1 LCDILHQVMPFYA
14 DYCINQ
20 ADYVEA
26 AIRSGKASFMARTS
40 LITGVS
46 SGFGRALAE
55 AALSDGHIVAGTVRN
70 DADKQKFEALGA
82 GAHALILDVT
92 DTGAIA
98 PAVADIENRIGAIDV
113 LVNNAGYGHEGI
125 LEESSIDDLRRQ
137 FEVNVFGAVAMIQAV
152 LPSMRKRRAGHI
164 LNITSMGGIITLPGL
179 SYYHGSKFALEG
191 ISESLGKEV
200 KDLGIKVTA
209 VEPGGFRTDWAGR
222 SMVRAAR
229 SIGDY
234 DAIIEPIRKRRM
246 ELSGWQ
252 IGDPKK
258 AAQAMLKVAL
268 SVDPPAHLLL
278 GSDAVRLVEE
288 KIKSLQADFDAWKS
302 VSLST
307 DVA

>member
-1 LCDILHQVMPFYA
+1 
-14 DYCINQ
+14 
-20 ADYVEA
+20 
-26 AIRSGKASFMARTS
+26 MAKTF

-55 AALSDGHIVAGTVRN
+55 AALSDGHRVVGTVRN
-70 DADKQKFEALGA
+70 DADQQKFEALSKN
-82 GAHALILDVT
+82 AHALILDVT
-92 DTGAIA
+92 DTKAIA
-98 PAVADIENRIGAIDV
+98 PGVAGIEKTIGAIDV

-152 LPSMRKRRAGHI
+152 LPFMRKRRAGHI

-191 ISESLGKEV
+191 ISEALGKEV
-200 KDLGIKVTA
+200 KDFGIHVTA
-209 VEPGGFRTDWAGR
+209 IEPGGFRTDWAGR

-229 SIGDY
+229 SIADY
-234 DAIIEPIRKRRM
+234 DALVEPIRKRRA

-252 IGDPKK
+252 VGDPAK

-268 SVDPPAHLLL
+268 SDNPPAHLLL
-278 GSDAVRLVEE
+278 GSDAVRLVEQ
-288 KIKSLQADFDAWKS
+288 KMKSLQADFDAWKS

-307 DVA
+307 DVATI

>member
-1 LCDILHQVMPFYA
+1 MPIIA
-14 DYCINQ
+14 PIKPDYI
-20 ADYVEA
+20 EP
-26 AIRSGKASFMARTS
+26 AIGIGKAPAMAKTF

-55 AALSDGHIVAGTVRN
+55 AALSDGHTVVGTVRN
-70 DADKQKFEALGA
+70 DADRQRFEALGP
-82 GAHALILDVT
+82 GAHALLLDIT
-92 DTGAIA
+92 DTQAIA
-98 PAVADIENRIGAIDV
+98 PAVADVESGIGAIDV

-152 LPSMRKRRAGHI
+152 LPYMRKRRAGNI
-164 LNITSMGGIITLPGL
+164 LNITSMGGIMTLPGL

-200 KDLGIKVTA
+200 KALGIKVTA

-229 SIGDY
+229 SIADY
-234 DAIIEPIRKRRM
+234 DPIIEPIRKRRM

-252 IGDPKK
+252 VGDPQK
-258 AAQAMLKVAL
+258 AARAMLKVAL
-268 SVDPPAHLLL
+268 SADPPAHLLL

-288 KIKSLQADFDAWKS
+288 KMKLLQGEFDAWRS

-307 DVA
+307 DVD

>member
-1 LCDILHQVMPFYA
+1 
-14 DYCINQ
+14 
-20 ADYVEA
+20 
-26 AIRSGKASFMARTS
+26 MAKTF

-55 AALSDGHIVAGTVRN
+55 AALSDGHTVAGTVRN
-70 DADKQKFEALGA
+70 DADKQKFEALGP

-92 DTGAIA
+92 DTKAIA
-98 PAVADIENRIGAIDV
+98 PAVAHVENGIGAIDI

-164 LNITSMGGIITLPGL
+164 VNITSMGGIITLPGL

-200 KDLGIKVTA
+200 RDLGIMVTA

-229 SIGDY
+229 SIADY
-234 DAIIEPIRKRRM
+234 DPIIEPIRKRRM
-246 ELSGWQ
+246 EMSGWQ
-252 IGDPKK
+252 VGDPQK
-258 AAQAMLKVAL
+258 AARAMLKLAV
-268 SVDPPAHLLL
+268 SDNPPAHLLL

-288 KIKSLQADFDAWKS
+288 KMKSLQTEFDAWKS

-307 DVA
+307 DIA

>member
-1 LCDILHQVMPFYA
+1 
-14 DYCINQ
+14 
-20 ADYVEA
+20 
-26 AIRSGKASFMARTS
+26 MAKTF

-55 AALSDGHIVAGTVRN
+55 AASSDGHTVVGTVRN
-70 DADKQKFEALGA
+70 ENDRQTFEALGKA
-82 GAHALILDVT
+82 AHAVILDVT
-92 DTGAIA
+92 HSEAIV
-98 PAVADIENRIGAIDV
+98 PAVADVENRIGAIDV

-125 LEESSIDDLRRQ
+125 LEESSIEDLRRQ
-137 FEVNVFGAVAMIQAV
+137 FEVNVFGAVAMMQAV
-152 LPSMRKRRAGHI
+152 LPAMRKRRTGRI
-164 LNITSMGGIITLPGL
+164 INITSMGGLMTLPGL

-222 SMVRAAR
+222 SMVRAER

-234 DAIIEPIRKRRM
+234 DTIMEPIRQRRM
-246 ELSGWQ
+246 EMSGNQ
-252 IGDPKK
+252 VGDPRK
-258 AAQAMLKVAL
+258 AAQAMLKLAQ
-268 SVDPPAHLLL
+268 SDNPPAHLLL

-288 KIKSLQADFDAWKS
+288 KLQSLQAEFKAWKG

-307 DVA
+307 DVG